1 MQISIV
7 ISLFLNFDNTHDK
20 GTTVSPEFT
29 RNSTIESYRSV
40 GSSAG
45 KERGRG
51 ALQCRDLERLRLL
64 LQLHGRE
71 IFLLRG
77 LNRFDWFFGRVL
89 LLILAE

>member
-7 ISLFLNFDNTHDK
+7 RSLFLNFDNTHDK

-45 KERGRG
+45 KERGE
-51 ALQCRDLERLRLL
+51 ERC
-64 LQLHGRE
+64 
-71 IFLLRG
+71 
-77 LNRFDWFFGRVL
+77 N
-89 LLILAE
+89 AETSSDCASCFNFTAERSFSCVA